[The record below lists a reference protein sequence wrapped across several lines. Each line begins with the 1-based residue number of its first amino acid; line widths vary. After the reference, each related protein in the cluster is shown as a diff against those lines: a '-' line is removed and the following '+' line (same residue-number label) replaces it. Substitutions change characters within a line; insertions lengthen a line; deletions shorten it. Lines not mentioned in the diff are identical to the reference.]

1 MAIYNPNDLLYFDV
15 LEGRPIWACAYKID
29 NQTGRSILR
38 QVPVQGE
45 IRGDRFYVY
54 KKDGTLRR
62 TGDVWAG
69 YRWYADTFKG
79 RTSGIKA
86 NFLYD
91 VPAYAIG
98 YPAKGEDATEKL
110 LPTSTWWKRPSGWP
124 IRRNSLQPGS
134 SRKLGTGYRTTAL

>member
-69 YRWYADTFKG
+69 YRWYADTYEECVEAYNRLVNKRKEILFTKLAE
-79 RTSGIKA
+79 TEMDFIKEKNNEDSDLSG
-86 NFLYD
+86 NLS
-91 VPAYAIG
+91 
-98 YPAKGEDATEKL
+98 ENL
-110 LPTSTWWKRPSGWP
+110 
-124 IRRNSLQPGS
+124 
-134 SRKLGTGYRTTAL
+134 

>member
-45 IRGDRFYVY
+45 IMGNRFYVY
-54 KKDGTLRR
+54 KKNGTLRR

-69 YRWYADTFKG
+69 YRWYADTYEECVEAYNRLVNKRKEILLTKLAETEMDFIKEKNNEDSDL
-79 RTSGIKA
+79 SG
-86 NFLYD
+86 NLS
-91 VPAYAIG
+91 
-98 YPAKGEDATEKL
+98 EKL
-110 LPTSTWWKRPSGWP
+110 
-124 IRRNSLQPGS
+124 
-134 SRKLGTGYRTTAL
+134 

>member
-29 NQTGRSILR
+29 NQTDRSILR

-69 YRWYADTFKG
+69 YRWYADTYEECVEAYNHLVNKRKEILLTKLAETEMDFIKEKNNEDSDL
-79 RTSGIKA
+79 SG
-86 NFLYD
+86 NLS
-91 VPAYAIG
+91 
-98 YPAKGEDATEKL
+98 ENL
-110 LPTSTWWKRPSGWP
+110 
-124 IRRNSLQPGS
+124 
-134 SRKLGTGYRTTAL
+134 

>member
-1 MAIYNPNDLLYFDV
+1 MAIYNPTIYNPNDLLYFDV

-45 IRGDRFYVY
+45 IMGDRFYVY

-69 YRWYADTFKG
+69 YRWYADTYEECVEAYNRLVNKRKEILLTKLTETEMDFIKEKNNEDSDL
-79 RTSGIKA
+79 SG
-86 NFLYD
+86 NLS
-91 VPAYAIG
+91 
-98 YPAKGEDATEKL
+98 ENL
-110 LPTSTWWKRPSGWP
+110 
-124 IRRNSLQPGS
+124 
-134 SRKLGTGYRTTAL
+134 

>member
-69 YRWYADTFKG
+69 YRWYADTYEECVEAYNRLVNKRKEILLTKLEETEMDFIKEKNNEDSDL
-79 RTSGIKA
+79 SG
-86 NFLYD
+86 NLS
-91 VPAYAIG
+91 
-98 YPAKGEDATEKL
+98 ENL
-110 LPTSTWWKRPSGWP
+110 
-124 IRRNSLQPGS
+124 
-134 SRKLGTGYRTTAL
+134 

>member
-1 MAIYNPNDLLYFDV
+1 MAIYNPTIYNPNDLLYFDV

-45 IRGDRFYVY
+45 IMGDRFYVY

-69 YRWYADTFKG
+69 YRWYADTYEECVEAYNRLVNKRKEILLTKLAETEMDFIKEKNNEDSDL
-79 RTSGIKA
+79 SG
-86 NFLYD
+86 NLS
-91 VPAYAIG
+91 
-98 YPAKGEDATEKL
+98 ENL
-110 LPTSTWWKRPSGWP
+110 
-124 IRRNSLQPGS
+124 
-134 SRKLGTGYRTTAL
+134 

>member
-15 LEGRPIWACAYKID
+15 LEDRPIWACAYKID

-69 YRWYADTFKG
+69 YRWYADTYEECVEAYNRLVNKRKEILLTKLTETEMDFIKEKNNEDSDL
-79 RTSGIKA
+79 SG
-86 NFLYD
+86 NLS
-91 VPAYAIG
+91 
-98 YPAKGEDATEKL
+98 ENL
-110 LPTSTWWKRPSGWP
+110 
-124 IRRNSLQPGS
+124 
-134 SRKLGTGYRTTAL
+134 

>member
-69 YRWYADTFKG
+69 YRWYADTYEECVGAYNRLVNKRKEILLTKLAETEMDFIKEKNNEDSDL
-79 RTSGIKA
+79 SG
-86 NFLYD
+86 NLS
-91 VPAYAIG
+91 
-98 YPAKGEDATEKL
+98 ENL
-110 LPTSTWWKRPSGWP
+110 
-124 IRRNSLQPGS
+124 
-134 SRKLGTGYRTTAL
+134 

>member
-29 NQTGRSILR
+29 NQTSRSILR

-69 YRWYADTFKG
+69 YRWYADTYEECVEAYNRLVNKRKEILLTKLAETEMDFIKEKNNEDSDL
-79 RTSGIKA
+79 SG
-86 NFLYD
+86 NLS
-91 VPAYAIG
+91 
-98 YPAKGEDATEKL
+98 ENL
-110 LPTSTWWKRPSGWP
+110 
-124 IRRNSLQPGS
+124 
-134 SRKLGTGYRTTAL
+134 

>member
-69 YRWYADTFKG
+69 YRWYTDTYEECVEAYNRLVNKRKEILLTKLAETEMDFIKEKNNEDSDL
-79 RTSGIKA
+79 SG
-86 NFLYD
+86 NLS
-91 VPAYAIG
+91 
-98 YPAKGEDATEKL
+98 ENL
-110 LPTSTWWKRPSGWP
+110 
-124 IRRNSLQPGS
+124 
-134 SRKLGTGYRTTAL
+134 

>member
-29 NQTGRSILR
+29 NQTSRSILR

-45 IRGDRFYVY
+45 IMGDRFYVY

-69 YRWYADTFKG
+69 YRWYADTYEECVEAYNRLVNKRKEILLTKLAETEMDFIKENKNEDSDL
-79 RTSGIKA
+79 SG
-86 NFLYD
+86 NLS
-91 VPAYAIG
+91 
-98 YPAKGEDATEKL
+98 ENL
-110 LPTSTWWKRPSGWP
+110 
-124 IRRNSLQPGS
+124 
-134 SRKLGTGYRTTAL
+134 

>member
-29 NQTGRSILR
+29 NQTDRSILR

-69 YRWYADTFKG
+69 YRWYADTYEECVEAYNRLVNKRKEILLTKLTETEMDFIKEKNNEDSDL
-79 RTSGIKA
+79 SG
-86 NFLYD
+86 NLS
-91 VPAYAIG
+91 
-98 YPAKGEDATEKL
+98 ENL
-110 LPTSTWWKRPSGWP
+110 
-124 IRRNSLQPGS
+124 
-134 SRKLGTGYRTTAL
+134 

>member
-1 MAIYNPNDLLYFDV
+1 MAIYNPTIYNPNDLLYFDV

-45 IRGDRFYVY
+45 IMGDRFYVY

-69 YRWYADTFKG
+69 YRWYVDTYEECVKAYNRLVNKRKEILLTKLAETEMDF
-79 RTSGIKA
+79 IK
-86 NFLYD
+86 
-91 VPAYAIG
+91 
-98 YPAKGEDATEKL
+98 EK
-110 LPTSTWWKRPSGWP
+110 K
-124 IRRNSLQPGS
+124 Q
-134 SRKLGTGYRTTAL
+134 

>member
-69 YRWYADTFKG
+69 YRWYADTYEECVEAYNRLVNKRKEILLTKLAETEMDFIKEKNNEDSNL
-79 RTSGIKA
+79 SG
-86 NFLYD
+86 NLS
-91 VPAYAIG
+91 
-98 YPAKGEDATEKL
+98 ENL
-110 LPTSTWWKRPSGWP
+110 
-124 IRRNSLQPGS
+124 
-134 SRKLGTGYRTTAL
+134 

>member
-1 MAIYNPNDLLYFDV
+1 MTIYNPNDLLYFDV

-69 YRWYADTFKG
+69 YRWYADTYEECVEAYNRLVNKRKEILLTKLAETEMDFIKEKNNEDSDL
-79 RTSGIKA
+79 SG
-86 NFLYD
+86 NLS
-91 VPAYAIG
+91 
-98 YPAKGEDATEKL
+98 ENL
-110 LPTSTWWKRPSGWP
+110 
-124 IRRNSLQPGS
+124 
-134 SRKLGTGYRTTAL
+134 

>member
-15 LEGRPIWACAYKID
+15 LEGRSIWACAYKID
-29 NQTGRSILR
+29 NQTDRSILR

-69 YRWYADTFKG
+69 YRWYADTYEECVEAYNRLVNKRKEILLTKLAETEMDFIKEKNNEDSDL
-79 RTSGIKA
+79 SG
-86 NFLYD
+86 NLS
-91 VPAYAIG
+91 
-98 YPAKGEDATEKL
+98 ENL
-110 LPTSTWWKRPSGWP
+110 
-124 IRRNSLQPGS
+124 
-134 SRKLGTGYRTTAL
+134 

>member
-1 MAIYNPNDLLYFDV
+1 MAIYNPTIYNPNDLLYFDV

-38 QVPVQGE
+38 QVRVQGE

-69 YRWYADTFKG
+69 YRWYADTYEECVEAYNRLVNKRKEILLTKLAETEMDFIKENKNEDSDL
-79 RTSGIKA
+79 SG
-86 NFLYD
+86 NLS
-91 VPAYAIG
+91 
-98 YPAKGEDATEKL
+98 ENL
-110 LPTSTWWKRPSGWP
+110 
-124 IRRNSLQPGS
+124 
-134 SRKLGTGYRTTAL
+134 

>member
-1 MAIYNPNDLLYFDV
+1 MAIYNPTIYNPNDLLYFDV

-69 YRWYADTFKG
+69 YRWYADTYEECVEAYNRLVNKRKEILLTKLAETEMDFIKEKNNEDSDL
-79 RTSGIKA
+79 SG
-86 NFLYD
+86 NLS
-91 VPAYAIG
+91 
-98 YPAKGEDATEKL
+98 ENL
-110 LPTSTWWKRPSGWP
+110 
-124 IRRNSLQPGS
+124 
-134 SRKLGTGYRTTAL
+134 

>member
-45 IRGDRFYVY
+45 IMGDRFYVY

-69 YRWYADTFKG
+69 YRWYADTYEECVEAYNRLVNKRKEILLTKLAETEMDFIKEKNNEDSDL
-79 RTSGIKA
+79 SG
-86 NFLYD
+86 NLS
-91 VPAYAIG
+91 
-98 YPAKGEDATEKL
+98 ENL
-110 LPTSTWWKRPSGWP
+110 
-124 IRRNSLQPGS
+124 
-134 SRKLGTGYRTTAL
+134 

>member
-1 MAIYNPNDLLYFDV
+1 MAIYDPNDLLYFDV

-45 IRGDRFYVY
+45 IMGDRFYVY

-69 YRWYADTFKG
+69 YRWYADTYEECVEAYNRLVNKRKEILLTKLAETEMDFIKEKNNEDSDL
-79 RTSGIKA
+79 SG
-86 NFLYD
+86 NLS
-91 VPAYAIG
+91 
-98 YPAKGEDATEKL
+98 ENL
-110 LPTSTWWKRPSGWP
+110 
-124 IRRNSLQPGS
+124 
-134 SRKLGTGYRTTAL
+134 

>member
-69 YRWYADTFKG
+69 YRWYADTYEECVEAYNRLVNKRKEILLTKLAEMEMDFIKEKNNEDSDL
-79 RTSGIKA
+79 SG
-86 NFLYD
+86 NLS
-91 VPAYAIG
+91 
-98 YPAKGEDATEKL
+98 ENL
-110 LPTSTWWKRPSGWP
+110 
-124 IRRNSLQPGS
+124 
-134 SRKLGTGYRTTAL
+134 

>member
-45 IRGDRFYVY
+45 IMGDRFYVY

-69 YRWYADTFKG
+69 YRWYADTYEECVEAYNRLVNKRKEILLTKLTETEMDFIKEKNNEDSDL
-79 RTSGIKA
+79 SG
-86 NFLYD
+86 NLS
-91 VPAYAIG
+91 
-98 YPAKGEDATEKL
+98 ENL
-110 LPTSTWWKRPSGWP
+110 
-124 IRRNSLQPGS
+124 
-134 SRKLGTGYRTTAL
+134 

>member
-45 IRGDRFYVY
+45 IRGDRFYAY

-69 YRWYADTFKG
+69 YRWYADTYEECVEAYNRLVNKRKEILLTKLAETEMDFIKEKKNNEDSDL
-79 RTSGIKA
+79 SGNLSENI
-86 NFLYD
+86 
-91 VPAYAIG
+91 
-98 YPAKGEDATEKL
+98 
-110 LPTSTWWKRPSGWP
+110 
-124 IRRNSLQPGS
+124 
-134 SRKLGTGYRTTAL
+134 

>member
-69 YRWYADTFKG
+69 YRWYADTYEECVEAYNRLVNKRKEILLTKLAETEMDFIKENKNEDSDL
-79 RTSGIKA
+79 SG
-86 NFLYD
+86 NLS
-91 VPAYAIG
+91 
-98 YPAKGEDATEKL
+98 ENL
-110 LPTSTWWKRPSGWP
+110 
-124 IRRNSLQPGS
+124 
-134 SRKLGTGYRTTAL
+134 

>member
-29 NQTGRSILR
+29 NQTDRSILR

-69 YRWYADTFKG
+69 YRWYADTYEECVEAYNRLVNKRKEILLTKLAEMEMDFIKEKNNEDSDL
-79 RTSGIKA
+79 SG
-86 NFLYD
+86 NLS
-91 VPAYAIG
+91 
-98 YPAKGEDATEKL
+98 ENL
-110 LPTSTWWKRPSGWP
+110 
-124 IRRNSLQPGS
+124 
-134 SRKLGTGYRTTAL
+134 

>member
-1 MAIYNPNDLLYFDV
+1 MAIYNPIYDLLYDT

-45 IRGDRFYVY
+45 IRGDRFYAY

-69 YRWYADTFKG
+69 YRWYADTYEECVEAYNRLVNKRKEILLTKLAETEMDFIKEKNNEDSDL
-79 RTSGIKA
+79 SG
-86 NFLYD
+86 NLS
-91 VPAYAIG
+91 
-98 YPAKGEDATEKL
+98 ENL
-110 LPTSTWWKRPSGWP
+110 
-124 IRRNSLQPGS
+124 
-134 SRKLGTGYRTTAL
+134 

>member
-15 LEGRPIWACAYKID
+15 LEGRSIWACAYKID

-69 YRWYADTFKG
+69 YRWYADTYEECVEAYNRLVNKRKEILLTKLAETEMDFIKEKNNEDSDL
-79 RTSGIKA
+79 SG
-86 NFLYD
+86 NLS
-91 VPAYAIG
+91 
-98 YPAKGEDATEKL
+98 ENL
-110 LPTSTWWKRPSGWP
+110 
-124 IRRNSLQPGS
+124 
-134 SRKLGTGYRTTAL
+134 

>member
-29 NQTGRSILR
+29 NQTSRSILR

-62 TGDVWAG
+62 TGGVWAG
-69 YRWYADTFKG
+69 YRWYADTYEECVEAYNRLVNKRKEILLTKLAETEMDFIKENKNEDSDL
-79 RTSGIKA
+79 SG
-86 NFLYD
+86 NLS
-91 VPAYAIG
+91 
-98 YPAKGEDATEKL
+98 ENL
-110 LPTSTWWKRPSGWP
+110 
-124 IRRNSLQPGS
+124 
-134 SRKLGTGYRTTAL
+134 

>member
-69 YRWYADTFKG
+69 YRWYADTYEECVEAYNRLVNKRKEILLTKLAETEMDFIKEKNNEDSDL
-79 RTSGIKA
+79 SG
-86 NFLYD
+86 NLS
-91 VPAYAIG
+91 
-98 YPAKGEDATEKL
+98 ENL
-110 LPTSTWWKRPSGWP
+110 
-124 IRRNSLQPGS
+124 
-134 SRKLGTGYRTTAL
+134 

>member
-69 YRWYADTFKG
+69 YRWYADTYEECVEAYNRLVNKRKEILLTKLTETEMDFIKEKNNEDSDL
-79 RTSGIKA
+79 SG
-86 NFLYD
+86 NLS
-91 VPAYAIG
+91 
-98 YPAKGEDATEKL
+98 ENL
-110 LPTSTWWKRPSGWP
+110 
-124 IRRNSLQPGS
+124 
-134 SRKLGTGYRTTAL
+134 